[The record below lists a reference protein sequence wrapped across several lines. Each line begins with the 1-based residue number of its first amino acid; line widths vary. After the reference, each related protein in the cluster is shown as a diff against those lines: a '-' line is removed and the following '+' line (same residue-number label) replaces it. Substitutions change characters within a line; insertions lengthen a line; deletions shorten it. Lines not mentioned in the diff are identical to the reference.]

1 MADTIIV
8 LAQSMPAAAT
18 LTDLY
23 TVPGATSTVV
33 SSVTVC
39 NQVAMATSWRLSV
52 AIAGAANSGKQYLY
66 YDLPH
71 QANDTFI
78 ATIGLT
84 LGAGDVVR
92 VYSTD
97 GNLSFNLSG
106 VEET

>member
-1 MADTIIV
+1 MADVIQV
-8 LAQSMPAAAT
+8 LAQSKPAATA
-18 LTDLY
+18 LTALY
-23 TVPGATSTVV
+23 TVPGGKSVVV

-39 NQVAMATSWRLSV
+39 NQVASATSWRLSIAV
-52 AIAGAANSGKQYLY
+52 AGAGDDPSQYVY

-78 ATIGLT
+78 ATIGVT

-97 GNLSFNLSG
+97 GNLSFNLFG
-106 VEET
+106 VLV